1 MPSIAR
7 AILLAV
13 HAASFLALTGLSP
26 ATTNAL
32 ASPLASPAFPP
43 NSPSS
48 LLAARVVTKHTDADL
63 VARAPA
69 TTPAA
74 AARNQT
80 ASDHVKSIGN
90 LSVKMKGN
98 AANMKRY
105 AAQAKSKRTRD
116 ASDLAFQQLC
126 TTEMT
131 RYHDNFEDFRGILVL
146 VPDDAG
152 LLCYDRTDDLETY
165 LKDIVNAHKEVVAA
179 TVAIVDGIPVLGP
192 ILAPLMEQIK
202 CLVDEVLD
210 IVENYLDCLL
220 AIVGPII
227 QALGLGP
234 VAKSLTDLLCS
245 LGLCLGTLLTGVL

>member
-63 VARAPA
+63 VARAPT

-74 AARNQT
+74 TRNQT
-80 ASDHVKSIGN
+80 ASDHVKRIHD

-116 ASDLAFQQLC
+116 ASGLAFQQLC
-126 TTEMT
+126 TTEVT
-131 RYHDNFEDFRGILVL
+131 RYNDNFADFRGILVL
-146 VPDDAG
+146 LPNDAG
-152 LLCYDRTDDLETY
+152 LLCYDRTDDVETY
-165 LKDIVNAHKEVVAA
+165 LKDIINAHKEIVAA
-179 TVAIVDGIPVLGP
+179 TVEIVDCIPILGP
-192 ILAPLMEQIK
+192 ILAPLMEQVK
-202 CLVDEVLD
+202 CLVDEILD
-210 IVENYLDCLL
+210 IVENYLDCLF
-220 AIVGPII
+220 AMVGPLL
-227 QALGLGP
+227 QSLGLGP
-234 VAKSLTDLLCS
+234 VADSLTSLLCS
-245 LGLCLGTLLTGVL
+245 LGVCLGTLL

>member
-7 AILLAV
+7 AIFLAV

-32 ASPLASPAFPP
+32 ASPLSRAFPA

-48 LLAARVVTKHTDADL
+48 LLARVVTKHTDADF

-74 AARNQT
+74 RNQSASEYT
-80 ASDHVKSIGN
+80 ARMGVLHD
-90 LSVKMKGN
+90 KMGRN

-116 ASDLAFQQLC
+116 ANELAYQQLC
-126 TTEMT
+126 TTEVT
-131 RYHDNFEDFRGILVL
+131 HYNKNFADFRGLLVL
-146 VPDDAG
+146 IPDDAG
-152 LLCYDRTDDLETY
+152 LLCYDRDDSLETY
-165 LKDIVNAHKEVVAA
+165 LKDIVNYKQNHALP
-179 TVAIVDGIPVLGP
+179 ILGP
-192 ILAPLMEQIK
+192 LLAPLMYALK
-202 CLVDEVLD
+202 CTTEDILD
-210 IVENYLDCLL
+210 VVENFTDCLL
-220 AIVGPII
+220 ATIGPIL

-234 VAKSLTDLLCS
+234 VAELLTNLLSS
-245 LGLCLGTLLTGVL
+245 LGVPVGTLLTGVL